1 METTSFTDY
10 LPELYSVP
18 GMVLYSFIG
27 YAFFII
33 LGTLFMPKE
42 YTIDDYR
49 EQIRKNRD
57 TKPKKI
63 PFTNN

>member
-1 METTSFTDY
+1 METGGIADY

-18 GMVLYSFIG
+18 GMVLYSLIG
-27 YAFFII
+27 YIFFFL
-33 LGTLFMPKE
+33 LGYFFMPKE

-57 TKPKKI
+57 TKSKNR